1 MTVNTFNANTM
12 NKESLKK
19 IIVAQKQLFLEKK
32 DLFPRDILADFYD
45 KYRKIK
51 EIFLITGIRR
61 CGKSSLLRLIWD
73 DYKSRETLDDNQFLY
88 INFEDERLGDF
99 AKDDFE
105 TMLEAYRELNPQ
117 SKDKEIFLFF
127 DEIQNIHYWEKFLN
141 RLRETE
147 KYKIYVTG
155 SNATLLSSEMGTAL
169 TGRNIPVALYP
180 LSFHEYL
187 VHFKQHPL
195 NKESLYS
202 HEREMEINNILKE
215 YLCFGGMP
223 KYIIE
228 KSPELI
234 QGYFQDIISRDIIN
248 RYNIK
253 YRQKINELGRL
264 LLANIGQ
271 KQSLRRIGNALE
283 LKNPG
288 TIKNYLRYMEKSF
301 LFFRVPLFSY
311 SFREQIANPAKYYA
325 MDIAFYNNI
334 TVKAGRNSGWIYEN
348 IVLAE
353 LKRDRQNEVFYCKT
367 KKNLEVDFAVKNLG
381 KVRLYQVC
389 QSLADPNTEE
399 REVKALL
406 AAMDELKIKNGAIIN
421 QEIDKTKNINGKEI
435 KYITLAK
442 WLLQKYI

>member
-1 MTVNTFNANTM
+1 MH
-12 NKESLKK
+12 KESLKT
-19 IIVAQKQLFLEKK
+19 IIVAQKESFLAKKELFS
-32 DLFPRDILADFYD
+32 RDILTNFYD
-45 KYRKIK
+45 KYRKSS
-51 EIFLITGIRR
+51 EVFLITGIRR
-61 CGKSSLLRLIWD
+61 CGKSSLLRLIWN
-73 DYKSRETLDDNQFLY
+73 DYKSRESLTDDRFLY
-88 INFEDERLGDF
+88 VNFEDERLGDF
-99 AKDDFE
+99 TKDDFE
-105 TMLEAYRELNPQ
+105 TMMEAHRELNPQ
-117 SKDKEIFLFF
+117 TKDKEIFLFF
-127 DEIQNIHYWEKFLN
+127 DEIQNIRYWEKFLN

-169 TGRNIPVALYP
+169 TGRNIPIALYP

-187 VHFKQHPL
+187 VHFRQYPV

-202 HEREMEINNILKE
+202 HEQKMEIDNILKE

-223 KYIIE
+223 KYIAD

-234 QGYFQDIISRDIIN
+234 QEYFQDIISRDIVR

-253 YRQKINELGRL
+253 YHQKINEMGRL

-271 KQSLRRIGNALE
+271 KQSLRRLGGAME

-311 SFREQIANPAKYYA
+311 SFREQIANPSKYYA

-334 TVKAGRNSGWIYEN
+334 ALKAGQSSGWIYEN

-353 LKRDRQNEVFYCKT
+353 LKRDRQNEVFYYKT
-367 KKNLEVDFAVKNLG
+367 KKNFEVDFAVKNSG
-381 KVRLYQVC
+381 ENRLYQVC
-389 QSLADPNTEE
+389 QNLTDPNTEE
-399 REVKALL
+399 REVNALL
-406 AAMDELKIKNGAIIN
+406 AAMNELKSASGTIIN
-421 QEIDKTKNINGKEI
+421 QEIDGIKNVNGKEI
-435 KYITLAK
+435 RYISLVK
-442 WLLQKYI
+442 WLLQNYL